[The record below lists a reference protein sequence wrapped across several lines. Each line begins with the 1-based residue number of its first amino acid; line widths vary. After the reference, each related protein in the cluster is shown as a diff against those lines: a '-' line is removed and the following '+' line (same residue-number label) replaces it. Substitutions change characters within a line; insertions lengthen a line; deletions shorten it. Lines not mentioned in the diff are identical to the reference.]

1 MEYSNKRD
9 IHNLYLDHT
18 ENAYEEVKKQILK
31 VTSDDKSYDPNSLLE
46 IYLWLYIYG
55 DKKKPILEFLE
66 NQQLV
71 K

>member
-18 ENAYEEVKKQILK
+18 NAYEEVKKQILK

-46 IYLWLYIYG
+46 IYLWLYLMEIKTNSRISG
-55 DKKKPILEFLE
+55 ESTIGEI
-66 NQQLV
+66 
-71 K
+71 